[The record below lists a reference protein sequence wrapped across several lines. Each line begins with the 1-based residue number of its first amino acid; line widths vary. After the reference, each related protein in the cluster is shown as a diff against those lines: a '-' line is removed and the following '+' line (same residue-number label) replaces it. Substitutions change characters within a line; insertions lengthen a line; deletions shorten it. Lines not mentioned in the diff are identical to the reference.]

1 MHNRKIAFKLSENAI
16 QFNAFQA
23 LQYHLTDLINNTKEN

>member
-1 MHNRKIAFKLSENAI
+1 MHNRKIAFKLNKNAI

-23 LQYHLTDLINNTKEN
+23 LQDHLSDLIDNAKEN

>member
-1 MHNRKIAFKLSENAI
+1 MHSRKIAFKLNKNGI

-23 LQYHLTDLINNTKEN
+23 LEDHLTDLIDNTKEN